1 MQKVLVFVILCSSFL
16 VGQNAQNESSGNPVT
31 GTAKNIFQRQQKT
44 LIAAAEQMPA
54 DKYDFKPTPQQNPFG
69 QTVAH
74 VIGSNY
80 VICSR
85 FNDSTAPAMDTLPK
99 ATDGKDKLVAALK
112 QSIDFC
118 NSALDSL
125 ADSKLG
131 DQVTLFRGMKVPRA
145 YALFALT
152 NDFADHYAAMAMYM
166 RLNGILPPSAQ
177 QQQRPAQAQG
187 TGQQPSGQKPP
198 Q

>member
-1 MQKVLVFVILCSSFL
+1 MRKLLFVVLCCSWFAI
-16 VGQNAQNESSGNPVT
+16 AQSEGGGNPVT

-44 LIAAAEQMPA
+44 LIAAAEQMPGE
-54 DKYDFKPTPQQNPFG
+54 KYDYKPTAQQNSFG

-80 VICSR
+80 VICSK

-99 ATDGKDKLVAALK
+99 ATDPKDKLVAALK
-112 QSIDFC
+112 QSVDFC

-125 ADSKLG
+125 TDSKLG

-152 NDFADHYAAMAMYM
+152 DDFADHYAAMAMYM

-177 QQQRPAQAQG
+177 PRPAQGQG
-187 TGQQPSGQKPP
+187 GASPQGSPKPP
-198 Q
+198 R